1 MATSDEMYQAVII
14 EHARSPRNFK
24 PLATPTHHCDG
35 RNPLCGDEVSLD
47 LSVNDEGRITDV
59 GFQGQ
64 GCAISKASV
73 SMMTA
78 AIKGKTVTEAR
89 ELFERF
95 HALVTGEPVDEAA
108 LGKLVAFKGV
118 AAYPMRVKCA
128 TMGWHVMMNALGE
141 SQEKRPAESER

>member
-47 LSVNDEGRITDV
+47 LSVNDEERITDV

-128 TMGWHVMMNALGE
+128 TMGWHVMMEALE
-141 SQEKRPAESER
+141 NKSILDHR

>member
-1 MATSDEMYQAVII
+1 MATTDEMYQAVII
-14 EHARSPRNFK
+14 EHARSPRNYK
-24 PLATPTHHCDG
+24 PLVAPTHHCDG

-47 LSVNDEGRITDV
+47 LTIDADGRISDV

-73 SMMTA
+73 SMMTM
-78 AIKGKTVTEAR
+78 AIKGKTVDEAR
-89 ELFERF
+89 ELFDRF
-95 HALVTGEPVDEAA
+95 HALVRGEPTDEAA

-128 TMGWHVMMNALGE
+128 TMGWHVMKEAIHE
-141 SQEKRPAESER
+141 ER

>member
-1 MATSDEMYQAVII
+1 MPTSDELYQAVII

-24 PLATPTHHCDG
+24 PLAEANHHCDG

-47 LSVNDEGRITDV
+47 LVVNPEGRITDV

-64 GCAISKASV
+64 GCAISKASA

-78 AIKGKTVTEAR
+78 AIKGKTVAEAR

-95 HALVTGEPVDEAA
+95 HALVMGEPVDEAA

-128 TMGWHVMMNALGE
+128 TMGWHVMMEALEKE
-141 SQEKRPAESER
+141 SIIDHR

>member
-1 MATSDEMYQAVII
+1 MPTSDEMYQAVII
-14 EHARSPRNFK
+14 EHARSPRNFR
-24 PLATPTHHCDG
+24 PLAAPTHHCDG

-47 LSVNDEGRITDV
+47 LSVNGEGRITDV

-95 HALVTGEPVDEAA
+95 HALVTGEAVDESA

-128 TMGWHVMMNALGE
+128 TMGWHVMMEAL
-141 SQEKRPAESER
+141 EKKSMIDDR

>member
-14 EHARSPRNFK
+14 EHARSPRNYK
-24 PLATPTHHCDG
+24 PLVTPTHHCDG

-47 LSVNDEGRITDV
+47 LTVDAEGRITDI

-64 GCAISKASV
+64 GCAISKASA

-78 AIKGKTVTEAR
+78 AIKGKTVREAR

-95 HALVTGEPVDEAA
+95 HALVTGVPTDEKA

-128 TMGWHVMMNALGE
+128 TMGWHVMMEALDE
-141 SQEKRPAESER
+141 HREKRPTESER

>member
-14 EHARSPRNFK
+14 EHARSPRNYQ

-35 RNPLCGDEVSLD
+35 RNPLCGDEISLD
-47 LSVNDEGRITDV
+47 LSIDDHGRIADV

-64 GCAISKASV
+64 GCAISKASA

-78 AIKGKTVTEAR
+78 AIKGKTVAEAR
-89 ELFERF
+89 ELFQRF
-95 HALVTGEPVDEAA
+95 HALVTGEPTDEKA

-118 AAYPMRVKCA
+118 AGYPMRVKCA
-128 TMGWHVMMNALGE
+128 TMGWHVLIEALNK
-141 SQEKRPAESER
+141 SR

>member
-1 MATSDEMYQAVII
+1 MPTSDEMYQAVII

-24 PLATPTHHCDG
+24 PLVAASHHCDG
-35 RNPLCGDEVSLD
+35 RNPLCGDEISLD
-47 LSVNDEGRITDV
+47 LVVNAEGRITDV

-64 GCAISKASV
+64 GCAISKASA

-78 AIKGKTVTEAR
+78 AIKGKTVAEAR

-95 HALVTGEPVDEAA
+95 HALVTGEPVDEAS

-128 TMGWHVMMNALGE
+128 TMGWHVMMEALD
-141 SQEKRPAESER
+141 EKRPAESAR

>member
-1 MATSDEMYQAVII
+1 MQASEEMYQAVII
-14 EHARSPRNFK
+14 EHARSPRNYK
-24 PLATPTHHCDG
+24 VLAAPSHHCDG

-47 LSVNDEGRITDV
+47 LSIDAEGRITDV

-64 GCAISKASV
+64 GCAISKASA

-78 AIKGKTVTEAR
+78 AIKGRTVTEAR

-95 HALVTGEPVDEAA
+95 HALLTGEPVDEAA

-118 AAYPMRVKCA
+118 AAYPIRVKCA
-128 TMGWHVMMNALGE
+128 TMAWHVMMDALQKE
-141 SQEKRPAESER
+141 STIDHR

>member
-1 MATSDEMYQAVII
+1 MTPSDEMYQAVII
-14 EHARSPRNFK
+14 EHARSPRNYR

-47 LSVNDEGRITDV
+47 LTVDPEGRISDV

-73 SMMTA
+73 SMMTS
-78 AIKGKTVTEAR
+78 AIKGKTVSEAR
-89 ELFERF
+89 ELFTRF
-95 HALVTGEPVDEAA
+95 HALVMGEPVDEGA

-128 TMGWHVMMNALGE
+128 TMGWHVMMEALD
-141 SQEKRPAESER
+141 EKREARSEK

>member
-1 MATSDEMYQAVII
+1 MTTSDEMYQAVII
-14 EHARSPRNFK
+14 EHARSPRNYRH
-24 PLATPTHHCDG
+24 LEAPTHHCDG

-47 LSVNDEGRITDV
+47 LTIDADGRITDV

-95 HALVTGEPVDEAA
+95 HALVTGAPTDEKA
-108 LGKLVAFKGV
+108 LGKLAAFKGV
-118 AAYPMRVKCA
+118 SAYPMRVKCA
-128 TMGWHVMMNALGE
+128 TMGWHVMIEALN
-141 SQEKRPAESER
+141 KRLETRD

>member
-95 HALVTGEPVDEAA
+95 HALVTGKPVDEAA

-141 SQEKRPAESER
+141 SQEKRPAESES

>member
-14 EHARSPRNFK
+14 EHARSPRNYK
-24 PLATPTHHCDG
+24 PLVAPTHHCDG

-47 LSVNDEGRITDV
+47 LTVDADGRISDV

-78 AIKGKTVTEAR
+78 AIKGKTVSEAR

-95 HALVTGEPVDEAA
+95 HALVMGEPADEKA
-108 LGKLVAFKGV
+108 LGKLMAFKGV

-128 TMGWHVMMNALGE
+128 TMGWHVMMEALDQN
-141 SQEKRPAESER
+141 QEKRPADSER